1 MELTDGAKKLT
12 LVYDV
17 GTSYKQWMIWN
28 NEATEGFF
36 CPEPQINLVNAP
48 NMDMEAEEIG
58 CFSLEPNEIWEETSR
73 LYVKES
79 QG

>member
-1 MELTDGAKKLT
+1 MDDLEQRSDRG
-12 LVYDV
+12 
-17 GTSYKQWMIWN
+17 
-28 NEATEGFF
+28 F

-48 NMDMEAEEIG
+48 NMDLEAEEIG